1 MKRIGILLAAIGLSA
16 FAGGA
21 PASAQY
27 SALEKIQYY
36 YTDASHSQLSATVK
50 FWCDG
55 WIEGDGGFITS
66 EMVEDYYGC

>member
-1 MKRIGILLAAIGLSA
+1 MKRIGILLTALGLTA
-16 FAGGA
+16 LAGGA

-27 SALEKIQYY
+27 SAIYKIQYY
-36 YTDASHSQLSATVK
+36 YYDAGHTQLSATVK

-66 EMVEDYYGC
+66 EMDEVYYSC